1 MTRPLFTTEELAE
14 LAAYDAEVDA
24 DDLTQEEIRE
34 SRARDREA
42 KLDALDHRGKRIAEQ
57 QRAYKAA
64 NRERIAEKRR
74 KQKRPAGAQTP
85 TGRNE
90 SNHLYYSTEKEKKQ

>member
-1 MTRPLFTTEELAE
+1 MNNREGDHMTRPLFTPEELAE
-14 LAAYDAEVDA
+14 LEAYDAEVDA

-57 QRAYKAA
+57 KRA
-64 NRERIAEKRR
+64 
-74 KQKRPAGAQTP
+74 
-85 TGRNE
+85 
-90 SNHLYYSTEKEKKQ
+90 